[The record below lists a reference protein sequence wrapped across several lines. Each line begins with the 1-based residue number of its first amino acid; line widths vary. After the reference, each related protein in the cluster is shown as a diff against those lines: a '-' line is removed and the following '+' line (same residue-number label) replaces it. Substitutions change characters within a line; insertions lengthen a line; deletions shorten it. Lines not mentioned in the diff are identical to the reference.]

1 MARAARELR
10 RGLSADNLRVG
21 AFGAAAL
28 GVVALLA
35 THSGV
40 APDVL
45 GHGALVQALVAAGA
59 LFVTLTVMHTAAH
72 TYFGWRFER
81 GLRAAG
87 AGEHRRAIRLLGPV
101 ERPGMSHYDLDG
113 AARRALAESRAALA
127 SG

>member
-10 RGLSADNLRVG
+10 RGLSADNLRFG
-21 AFGAAAL
+21 ALAAAAL

-35 THSGV
+35 TRSGA

-45 GHGALVQALVAAGA
+45 GRGALVQALVAAGA

-87 AGEHRRAIRLLGPV
+87 AGEHRRAVQLLGPV
-101 ERPGMSHYDLDG
+101 ERPGMGHYDLDG
-113 AARRALAESRAALA
+113 AARRALQASRAALA